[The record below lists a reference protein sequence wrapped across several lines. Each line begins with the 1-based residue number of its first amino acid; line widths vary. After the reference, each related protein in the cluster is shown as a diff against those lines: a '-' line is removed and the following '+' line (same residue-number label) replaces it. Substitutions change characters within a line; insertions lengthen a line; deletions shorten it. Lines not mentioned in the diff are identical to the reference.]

1 MAHSCFNCIRFTS
14 CPILKKS
21 REGEYDGLDDLFINE
36 YGKYCV
42 DFIEK

>member
-1 MAHSCFNCIRFTS
+1 MAKSCFNCIRFPN

-21 REGEYDGLDDLFINE
+21 REGEYDELDEIFIYE